1 MATLTSKIDAHDASI
16 KSVIATSQNTIT
28 NAINGVKND
37 ITEQGTTLKNVINTK
52 GCVKSVQ
59 RIEDT
64 IGANNTGG
72 DVVRSYNISEVS
84 VNKTVVLIDISAP
97 EGGGHIAATHEFYGN
112 KNLRVTLHHTNYNTV
127 GGVQY
132 VIMIQVIDFY

>member
-1 MATLTSKIDAHDASI
+1 MPVL
-16 KSVIATSQNTIT
+16 QR
-28 NAINGVKND
+28 
-37 ITEQGTTLKNVINTK
+37 

-64 IGANNTGG
+64 ISPG
-72 DVVRSYNISEVS
+72 DSSAVHSYNISEVS

-97 EGGGHIAATHEFYGN
+97 EGGGHIAAIHEFYGN
-112 KNLRVTLHHTNYNTV
+112 KNLRVTLHHTNYNTI

>member
-1 MATLTSKIDAHDASI
+1 MATLTSKIDTHDASI
-16 KSVIATSQNTIT
+16 KSTITTSQNTIT

-64 IGANNTGG
+64 IGGQSSDG
-72 DVVRSYNISEVS
+72 VLLRSYNISEVS
-84 VNKTVVLIDISAP
+84 VDKTVVLIDLSAP
-97 EGGGHIAATHEFYGN
+97 EGGGHIAATHEFNGN
-112 KNLRVTLHHTNYNTV
+112 KNLRVTLHHTNYNTIN
-127 GGVQY
+127 GVQY

>member
-1 MATLTSKIDAHDASI
+1 MATLTSKIDTHDASI

-59 RIEDT
+59 VVNSGNINGFDT
-64 IGANNTGG
+64 Y
-72 DVVRSYNISEVS
+72 SFNISAVNMKKTILLTDSISTTNFRSFEVIATLTSNTSIS
-84 VNKTVVLIDISAP
+84 VQIGRAAYASSSGDSSA
-97 EGGGHIAATHEFYGN
+97 GIVN
-112 KNLRVTLHHTNYNTV
+112 
-127 GGVQY
+127 
-132 VIMIQVIDFY
+132 IQVIEFY